1 MNGAASYSP
10 PAPSASAAAGGLQRS
25 RPGEKKMKRGMER
38 AERAVG
44 GSVGILF
51 FCGMVEDDLTD
62 VQTVLG
68 MGSYTPG

>member
-1 MNGAASYSP
+1 
-10 PAPSASAAAGGLQRS
+10 
-25 RPGEKKMKRGMER
+25 MKRGMER